1 VNRLDATTGSIAA
14 LRRAT
19 RERLEAAGLLSP
31 ALEADLLLSE
41 VSGLER
47 GSLFAWPER
56 VLGTPQLAAL
66 ESLVSRR
73 LAGEPI
79 AYLLGRREFWSL
91 ELQVSPATLIPRP
104 ETETLVEQAL
114 LALPADAP
122 LRVADLGTGSGAI
135 AAALACERPRWTL
148 IGIDESPAALAVAA
162 TNARQLGLE
171 NLHLVLGD
179 WSATMKPSS
188 LDAILANPP
197 YVRTDDPH
205 LAQGDLRF
213 EPQAALVAGADG
225 LDAIRAIIADASR
238 CLVPGGLLAIEHGWD
253 QGPEVRALMQQQDLE
268 KIETLR
274 DLAGQERVTR
284 AHRRTSMP
292 SS

>member
-1 VNRLDATTGSIAA
+1 MTRPDPDASAACIAA

-19 RERLEAAGLLSP
+19 RERFQAAGLTSA
-31 ALEADLLLSE
+31 ALEADLLLTE
-41 VSGLER
+41 ASGLDR
-47 GSLFAWPER
+47 GRLLAWPER
-56 VLGTPQLAAL
+56 VLSESQQASLEAL
-66 ESLVSRR
+66 ISRR

-114 LALPADAP
+114 LALPETAA

-135 AAALACERPRWTL
+135 AAALAYERPRWSL
-148 IGIDESPAALAVAA
+148 VGIDESPDALRVAA
-162 TNARQLGLE
+162 RNARRLGLK
-171 NLHLVLGD
+171 NVHLMLSH
-179 WSATMKPSS
+179 WCSALKTDA
-188 LDAILANPP
+188 LDAVLANPP
-197 YVRTDDPH
+197 YVCADDPH

-213 EPQAALVAGADG
+213 EPQSALVAGADG
-225 LDAIRAIIADASR
+225 LDAIRAIVADAPR
-238 CLVPGGLLAIEHGWD
+238 CLEPGGLLALEHGWD
-253 QGPEVRALMQQQDLE
+253 QGPQVRALLREQGFE

-284 AHRRTSMP
+284 GRR
-292 SS
+292 